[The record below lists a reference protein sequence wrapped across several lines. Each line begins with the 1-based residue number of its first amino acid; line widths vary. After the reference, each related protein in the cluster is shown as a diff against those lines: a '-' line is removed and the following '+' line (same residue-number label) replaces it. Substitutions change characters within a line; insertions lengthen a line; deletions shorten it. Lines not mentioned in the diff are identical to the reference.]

1 MERSRI
7 CLFEDSTVVDLEPLT
22 LTRPAFDLLCGTTT
36 LGEKQRRFGRL
47 DPVGAL
53 VRPHLVDTV
62 RLSHPAWETNTN
74 SCADSGPMLFINSRW
89 LPPATTVTIPE
100 EACVGLHDGEIV
112 FAHVTAQQAATVN
125 WDTLEDS
132 LDLWKRTLPHHEAG
146 GQLISYLW
154 ELVNANGDEI
164 ENDFARHYSDS
175 NSTVPEQMP
184 IVGPREKLFVH
195 PEAQIDPLVVADTRG
210 GAVIVSAGAVIGAFT
225 RLEGPCFIGSGT
237 HVLGAKIRAGTSL
250 GPNCRIGGEV
260 ECSIVQGHSN
270 KYHDGFLGHA
280 YVGEWVN
287 LGAGT
292 SNSDLRNDYGSVTM
306 TVNGQRMSTG
316 LKKVGCFLGDHTK
329 AGLGTLLNTGT
340 NVGVFCNLLPSGGLL
355 PKYVPSFGGWWNG
368 ALTENADIDAL
379 LRTAATVMDRR
390 GATLTEAHETMYRQL
405 YKQTGPERVLALYEA
420 EKRRLRL
427 SA

>member
-1 MERSRI
+1 MKLPGI
-7 CLFEDSTVVDLEPLT
+7 CLFEDSAVTDLEPLS

-36 LGEKQRRFGRL
+36 LGDKQRRAGRADL
-47 DPVGAL
+47 VGAL
-53 VRPHLVDTV
+53 VRPHLGDTV
-62 RLSHPAWETNTN
+62 CLSHPDLKSNIN
-74 SCADSGPMLFINSRW
+74 SCAAPGPTLFINARW
-89 LPPATTVTIPE
+89 LPPASSVMIPE
-100 EACVGLHDGEIV
+100 EPCVGLLQGEIV
-112 FAHVTAQQAATVN
+112 FARVGAEQAAPVT

-132 LDLWKRTLPHHEAG
+132 LELWKRTLPHHETG
-146 GQLISYLW
+146 GRLIRYLW

-164 ENDFARHYSDS
+164 EHDFARHYSEET
-175 NSTVPEQMP
+175 STVPEGLAV
-184 IVGPREKLFVH
+184 VGPPERLFVH
-195 PEAQIDPLVVADTRG
+195 PEAQLDPLVVADTRS
-210 GAVIVSAGAVIGAFT
+210 GAVIVAAGAVVSAFT
-225 RLEGPCFIGSGT
+225 RLEGPCFVGPGT
-237 HVLGAKIRAGTSL
+237 HVLGAKIRAGTTL
-250 GPNCRIGGEV
+250 GQHCRIGGEV

-292 SNSDLRNDYGSVTM
+292 SNSDLRNDYGPVTM

-340 NVGVFCNLLPSGGLL
+340 NVGAFCNLLPSGGLL
-355 PKYVPSFGGWWNG
+355 PKYIPSFGGWWNG
-368 ALTENADIDAL
+368 ALTEDADLDGL

-390 GATLTEAHETMYRQL
+390 GATLTEAHETLYRQL
-405 YKQTGPERVLALYEA
+405 YQQTGAERRRALYEA
-420 EKRRLRL
+420 ETRRLRR